1 MSFLTT
7 FTKQE
12 SQEEESYAEAG
23 FQLKPLA
30 FFTSVKKLPVTL
42 CIVSETGR
50 NLIYIHCEGGIS
62 GSFKDLYKSLFF
74 FLRKERKNNK

>member
-1 MSFLTT
+1 MSFLIT

-30 FFTSVKKLPVTL
+30 FFFTSVKKLAVTL
-42 CIVSETGR
+42 CLVSETGR
-50 NLIYIHCEGGIS
+50 NLIYVQRHCEGGIS

-74 FLRKERKNNK
+74 F

>member
-1 MSFLTT
+1 MHELYVILIT

-30 FFTSVKKLPVTL
+30 FFTSVKKLAVTL
-42 CIVSETGR
+42 CLVSETGR
-50 NLIYIHCEGGIS
+50 NLIYVQRHCEGGIS

-74 FLRKERKNNK
+74 F